1 MKDHEKKL
9 ELHNNY
15 KNHRNLL
22 STLIKQ
28 SKHKYFNKYF
38 EDNWHNMK
46 NTCKVIKYII
56 TLNNLSSDVPR
67 TLSVNDV
74 SISDPCNI
82 ANTFNNYF
90 RSNAKKKD
98 NINYSHKHYS
108 DYLSDKCKNSF
119 FIYPTDKDEIADI
132 ISSLD
137 KNKSVGPY
145 SIPNNILILLKNEI
159 SNSLADLFNL
169 SFSSGKFPSVLKI
182 AKVVPVYKKDS
193 KLDYQN
199 YRPII
204 SLSNIEKILEKLMYK
219 RLYKFLNDNN
229 VLYDLQ
235 FGFRQNFSTTMH

>member
-1 MKDHEKKL
+1 MKNSWKGI
-9 ELHNNY
+9 
-15 KNHRNLL
+15 KNIITLSNLL
-22 STLIKQ
+22 S
-28 SKHKYFNKYF
+28 
-38 EDNWHNMK
+38 
-46 NTCKVIKYII
+46 
-56 TLNNLSSDVPR
+56 DVSR
-67 TLSVNDV
+67 TFSVNV
-74 SISDPCNI
+74 TITDPCDI

-90 RSNAKKKD
+90 SSIATKTKV

-119 FIYPTDKDEIADI
+119 FIHPTNKDEIADI

-159 SNSLADLFNL
+159 SNPLADLFNL

-199 YRPII
+199 YR
-204 SLSNIEKILEKLMYK
+204 LF
-219 RLYKFLNDNN
+219 LYYATLKKFLKN
-229 VLYDLQ
+229 
-235 FGFRQNFSTTMH
+235 